1 MKAAFTINSS
11 EETDSQQ
18 PPNPK
23 LQTQKK
29 SQTFE
34 DFPRALCKNPYVAAG
49 GEMAHPNRRAPLVI
63 AFNQPIC
70 SDNQS
75 IARL

>member
-18 PPNPK
+18 PQIPNFKPK
-23 LQTQKK
+23 KIPSL
-29 SQTFE
+29 E

-49 GEMAHPNRRAPLVI
+49 GEMAHPNRRASLVI